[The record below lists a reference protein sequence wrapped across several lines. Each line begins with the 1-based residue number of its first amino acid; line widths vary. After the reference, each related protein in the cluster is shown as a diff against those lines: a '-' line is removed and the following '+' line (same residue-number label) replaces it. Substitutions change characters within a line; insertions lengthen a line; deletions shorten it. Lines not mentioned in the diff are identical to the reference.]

1 MRLMLVDNRG
11 AFDQATGLFVFK
23 GVRSGLLSF
32 GFVLDGWNE
41 VAFLLIQVEDGKNVV
56 QGEA

>member
-1 MRLMLVDNRG
+1 MRLMLMDNRG

-23 GVRSGLLSF
+23 GVCTGLLSF

-41 VAFLLIQVEDGKNVV
+41 VAVLFIQVEDGKNVV